1 MPTVPVKREN
11 RRIMAVAVALI
22 RLLVPV
28 AAPVILARMV
38 CPASRSLVV
47 LNPGLFCAGTPGW
60 RVRIPKSTEN
70 VAVGLT
76 VNPTPLPKPALA
88 NGEPLV
94 MIELSLM
101 ISPKFDPPLQ
111 LLG

>member
-38 CPASRSLVV
+38 WPASRSLVV
-47 LNPGLFCAGTPGW
+47 LNPGAPGAGNPGW
-60 RVRIPKSTEN
+60 PVRIPKSTGK

-76 VNPTPLPKPALA
+76 VRHTPLPKPALA
-88 NGEPLV
+88 KGEPLV
-94 MIELSLM
+94 VIELSLT